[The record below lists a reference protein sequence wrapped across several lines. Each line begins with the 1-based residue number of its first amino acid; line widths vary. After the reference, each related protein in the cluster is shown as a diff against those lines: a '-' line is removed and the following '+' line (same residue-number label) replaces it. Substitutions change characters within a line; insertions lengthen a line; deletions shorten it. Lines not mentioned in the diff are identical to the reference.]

1 MKPTRALKGAFNR
14 TIYFLYT
21 DSISGKQQR
30 IQSSHRIKYD
40 HIPTLTYH
48 EACRIRYVHAPMK
61 REVKTIGYVEGAG
74 DEVAK
79 ALKGAGY
86 EVRIL
91 NDEAIRTLSP
101 TKYDAVVVG
110 IRALNSV
117 EEMADWM
124 PFLLKYTETGGTLVM
139 QYNTRNWIS
148 DVKVQPGP
156 YPFEISRNRVTNE
169 ASDVTIRLPNHP
181 LFVYP
186 NIIQSS
192 DFNNWVQE
200 RGVYF
205 VEKEDT
211 HYDNLLGMADA
222 GEKEVGGS
230 LIYSAY
236 GKGHYVYT
244 GLSFFRQ
251 LPAGVPGA
259 FRLFANLLA
268 IGKHEQ
274 H

>member
-1 MKPTRALKGAFNR
+1 
-14 TIYFLYT
+14 
-21 DSISGKQQR
+21 
-30 IQSSHRIKYD
+30 
-40 HIPTLTYH
+40 
-48 EACRIRYVHAPMK
+48 
-61 REVKTIGYVEGAG
+61 
-74 DEVAK
+74 
-79 ALKGAGY
+79 
-86 EVRIL
+86 
-91 NDEAIRTLSP
+91 
-101 TKYDAVVVG
+101 
-110 IRALNSV
+110 
-117 EEMADWM
+117 MADWM

-186 NIIQSS
+186 NMIQSS
-192 DFNNWVQE
+192 DFNDWVQE